1 MKSTEGLERAGEFGD
16 ETTTVQFPAPHRVIA
31 NDFNGILTGS
41 QINQDPAQ
49 FGFRK
54 GETIIPD
61 AFGGGKLRLDAAVGK
76 EHGIIT
82 R

>member
-1 MKSTEGLERAGEFGD
+1 M
-16 ETTTVQFPAPHRVIA
+16 IA